1 MHVGRKRK
9 LPETREDK
17 NPGHR
22 FSWIFLLYFWLH
34 HHKERRWVV
43 LHAPEGVCVCVC
55 VCVRGRE
62 VLTSVREGARL
73 DRGTVS

>member
-17 NPGHR
+17 NPGPR

>member
-1 MHVGRKRK
+1 MHVGGKRK

-17 NPGHR
+17 SPGHR

-43 LHAPEGVCVCVC
+43 LHAPEGVCVCVL
-55 VCVRGRE
+55 GRK

-73 DRGTVS
+73 D

>member
-55 VCVRGRE
+55 VCVFEAGRCLHLSGKGRAWTE
-62 VLTSVREGARL
+62 AL
-73 DRGTVS
+73 